1 MPTPSSY
8 QRLVE
13 LILARADSERDNP
26 SADGDGQLQEFDP
39 DADAAELFYP
49 HFYLDGPDSGAWVQ
63 SPNSWPGGPRVLSP
77 EEDLTTTELYGVV
90 DTAIAQLDADGAQ
103 LLALVDMDGLDSS
116 VAAQRL
122 GLEESVARRVL
133 GAARNH
139 VRAALDDYLKNSQP

>member
-1 MPTPSSY
+1 M
-8 QRLVE
+8 VE
-13 LILARADSERDNP
+13 LILSRAASEQNDVSP
-26 SADGDGQLQEFDP
+26 DGGGQLQEFDP
-39 DADAAELFYP
+39 DADAGELFYP
-49 HFYLDGPDSGAWVQ
+49 HFYVDGPDPGAWVQ
-63 SPNSWPGGPRVLSP
+63 SPNSWPSGPRVLSP

-122 GLEESVARRVL
+122 GLEDSAARRTL